1 MMIDT
6 AAAGVMMTVIGSTT
20 DAMIAVMTAAMTTV
34 IVSADTM
41 ITIDVMTADM
51 MIVMPHLL
59 TVDTIAVHR
68 HPQDATIRL
77 PEASKPFII
86 KYNS

>member
-1 MMIDT
+1 
-6 AAAGVMMTVIGSTT
+6 
-20 DAMIAVMTAAMTTV
+20 
-34 IVSADTM
+34 
-41 ITIDVMTADM
+41 
-51 MIVMPHLL
+51 
-59 TVDTIAVHR
+59 VDTIAVHR